1 MKKLLIPIMMIFA
14 ACSSENT
21 NQNKSTMNNAKPPVA
36 EKTPH
41 NLVQNGQTR
50 VDNYYWLNDREDPEV
65 IAYLTAENDY
75 TEAMM
80 KHTEGLQEKLFNE
93 MKGRIK
99 ETDESVPYFY
109 NGYYYYT
116 RYEEGKEYEIV
127 CRKKQTLEATEEVML
142 NGNVLSEGKSFFDI
156 GDYSVSPDNKLLA
169 FSTDTLGRRNY
180 NIRIKNLETGEV
192 MEDNIPVTTGT
203 VVWANDNA
211 TLFYELKD
219 DALRSYKIMK
229 HKLGN
234 NASDDEL
241 VFHEKDET
249 FGVYVGKSKSNKYLF
264 IASWSTLTT
273 EMQFLDADKPN
284 NKFKVI
290 QPRTKDLEYSV
301 SHYGDHFY
309 IKTNFDAKNFRLMKT
324 PVENPGINN
333 WIEVIPNRDDV
344 LLESTELFKDYLV
357 VQEKELGLNKMR
369 IIAWDGTKDEYIQF
383 NDPAYS
389 VFISTNAEFDTKILR
404 YTYNSL
410 TTPRSTYDYN
420 MSDDSQILMK
430 QQEVV
435 GGYNPADYQSER
447 VMVVA
452 RDGKKIPMSIV
463 YKMGIKKDGNNPTL
477 IYAYG
482 SYGSSIPP
490 YFSSA
495 RLSLLDRGFVY
506 AIAHIRGSQT
516 LGRQWYEDG
525 KLLKKK
531 NTFYDFVDC
540 SKYLI
545 DTEFTNAD
553 KLFAMGGSAGGLLMG
568 AIYNLS
574 PETYKGVV
582 AQVPFVDI
590 VTTMLDESIPLTTG
604 EWDEWGNPKDSVYYE
619 YMLSYS
625 PYDNVEVKAYP
636 AMLVTTGLHDS
647 QVQYWEP
654 AKWVAKL
661 RDMKTDNNLLILK
674 TNMDAGHGGASG
686 RFASLKEV
694 ALEYAFILDQAGI
707 DK

>member
-1 MKKLLIPIMMIFA
+1 MFFV

-21 NQNKSTMNNAKPPVA
+21 QENKDTPTMKNVKPPIA
-36 EKTPH
+36 EKIPYD
-41 NLVQNGQTR
+41 LIENGDTR
-50 VDNYYWLNDREDPEV
+50 VDNYYWMNDREDPKV
-65 IAYLTAENDY
+65 IAYLNAENEY
-75 TEAMM
+75 TKAMM
-80 KHTEGLQEKLFNE
+80 QHTEDLQEKLFSE

-109 NGYYYYT
+109 NGFFYYT

-127 CRKKQTLEATEEVML
+127 CRKKGNLEAKEEVLL
-142 NGNVLSEGKSFFDI
+142 NGNELAEGKPFFDI
-156 GDYSVSPDNKLLA
+156 GDYSVSIDNKLLA
-169 FSTDTLGRRNY
+169 YSTDTLGRRNY
-180 NIRIKNLETGEV
+180 AIQIKNLETGELYK
-192 MEDNIPVTTGT
+192 DHIPVTTGT
-203 VVWANDNA
+203 VVWANDNT

-219 DALRSYKIMK
+219 NALRSYKIMK
-229 HKLGN
+229 HKLGTDV
-234 NASDDEL
+234 AQDPL
-241 VFHEKDET
+241 IFHEKDET
-249 FGVYVGKSKSNKYLF
+249 FGAYVGKSKSNKYLI
-264 IASWSTLTT
+264 IASWSTLST

-284 NKFKVI
+284 GKFKVI

-301 SHYGDHFY
+301 SHFGDHFY
-309 IKTNFDAKNFRLMKT
+309 IKTNYKAKNFRLMKT
-324 PVENPGINN
+324 PVKNTGIDN
-333 WIEVIPNRDDV
+333 WIEVIPNRDEV

-357 VQEKELGLNKMR
+357 VQEKKLGLNNLR

-383 NDPAYS
+383 NDQAYS
-389 VFISTNAEFDTKILR
+389 VYIGTNPEFDTKILR

-410 TTPRSTYDYN
+410 TTPSSTYDYN
-420 MSDDSQILMK
+420 MSDDSQELMK
-430 QQEVV
+430 QQEIV

-447 VMVVA
+447 VMVVS

-463 YKMGIKKDGNNPTL
+463 YKKGIKKDGSNPAL

-482 SYGSSIPP
+482 SYGASIPP
-490 YFSSA
+490 YFSST

-525 KLLKKK
+525 KLLNKK

-545 DTEFTNAD
+545 DAGFTNAD
-553 KLFAMGGSAGGLLMG
+553 ELFAMGGSAGGLLMG

-582 AQVPFVDI
+582 AQVPFVDV

-604 EWDEWGNPKDSVYYE
+604 EWDEWGNPKDSAYYE

-625 PYDNVEVKAYP
+625 PYDNVEAKAYP

-661 RDMKTDNNLLILK
+661 RVMKTDENLLVLE

-686 RFASLKEV
+686 RFSSLKEV